1 LGVKNLAL
9 MLALIVVSFAL
20 GVVSS
25 SNVLGFGRLLQG
37 GVSVRCV
44 EARACVGD
52 TVDAFLSRYDEDRGG
67 LTGVFCT
74 ATESEDGPRRI
85 SEDGYFFLPEVVK
98 GRTCPSANYFL
109 EFRNPVTRTLVSV
122 ENGIVAKI
130 EQGPLH
136 IIDF

>member
-1 LGVKNLAL
+1 MKNNLPL
-9 MLALIVVSFAL
+9 MLVLMVVSFVL
-20 GVVSS
+20 GVFSS

-37 GVSVRCV
+37 SVSVRCV
-44 EARACVGD
+44 ESRACVGD
-52 TVDAFLSRYDEDRGG
+52 TVDVFLSSYDEDKGG
-67 LTGVFCT
+67 LSGVFCT
-74 ATESEDGPRRI
+74 ATESEQGPRRI
-85 SEDGYFFLPEVVK
+85 IENGYFFLPEVVG

-109 EFRNPVTRTLVSV
+109 EFRNPSTRTLVSV